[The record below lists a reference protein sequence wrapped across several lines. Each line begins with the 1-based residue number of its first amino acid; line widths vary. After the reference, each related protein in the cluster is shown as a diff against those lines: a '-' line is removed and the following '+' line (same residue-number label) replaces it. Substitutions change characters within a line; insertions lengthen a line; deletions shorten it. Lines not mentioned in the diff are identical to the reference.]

1 MIFTLLVLLGL
12 GRYKIK
18 VPHDMSQP
26 KKVGENKGT
35 TFSLKKGKKGKGG
48 DGVCEQLVWCY
59 NILLKSK
66 T

>member
-35 TFSLKKGKKGKGG
+35 TFSLKKGKKRKGG
-48 DGVCEQLVWCY
+48 DGVCGQLV
-59 NILLKSK
+59 
-66 T
+66 

>member
-35 TFSLKKGKKGKGG
+35 TFSLKKEKKGKGG
-48 DGVCEQLVWCY
+48 GGGVVGGCFDVTIFY
-59 NILLKSK
+59 
-66 T
+66 